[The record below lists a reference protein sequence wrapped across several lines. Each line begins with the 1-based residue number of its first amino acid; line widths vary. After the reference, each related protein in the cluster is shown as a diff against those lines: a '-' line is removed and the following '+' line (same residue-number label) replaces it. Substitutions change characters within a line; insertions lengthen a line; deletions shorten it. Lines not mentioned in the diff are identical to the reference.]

1 MIQDEGIRDTTGRV
15 AIDPD
20 SHELDWV
27 KVAYSICIFMF
38 LVFILASGSI
48 MFMKQYHDAFE
59 EKERYGV
66 MRKLGFDKER
76 LKQSI
81 YSELGAAYGITFLL
95 MGISS
100 FFSVKALSHVM
111 KTDLILVN
119 LLSVAVV
126 FGILAAWY
134 LLSVWTYEKNVGLNQ
149 D

>member
-1 MIQDEGIRDTTGRV
+1 
-15 AIDPD
+15 
-20 SHELDWV
+20 
-27 KVAYSICIFMF
+27 
-38 LVFILASGSI
+38 
-48 MFMKQYHDAFE
+48 
-59 EKERYGV
+59 

-126 FGILAAWY
+126 FRILAVWY